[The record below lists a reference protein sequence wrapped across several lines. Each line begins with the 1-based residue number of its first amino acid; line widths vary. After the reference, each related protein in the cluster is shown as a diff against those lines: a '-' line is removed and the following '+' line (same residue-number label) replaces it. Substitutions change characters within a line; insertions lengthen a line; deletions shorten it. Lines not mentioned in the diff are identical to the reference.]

1 MVYNYTETNEELHI
15 RREMSIPSSSSLPF
29 LYKYRPIRIKDFYM
43 EDELKDIIH
52 VLIRMNNLNI
62 CLIGDA
68 GTGKTALITSIINEY
83 YFDNNHPDYTT
94 LSNTKKKQLVND
106 NVLTINS
113 LKDQGIHFYRNDV
126 KLFCQTKS
134 SMPHRKKIVILDDID
149 TINDQS
155 QQVFRNCL
163 DKYQNNVHFISS
175 CVNIQKVLD
184 SLQSRQTIITL
195 KPIEKS
201 NMELILRNVADEES
215 ITIEEESIPFIL
227 SLCNHSVRVLLN
239 YLEKFKLLDVPI
251 TMDLADSVCTSISFK
266 LLSEYTTLVIRGEI
280 NDAIGILYR
289 IFDKGYSVIDI
300 FDNYYMFVKISDLF
314 DDSDRY
320 EVIKIL
326 CKYITIFY
334 NVHEDEMELALFTN
348 NLKSCLKNKLP

>member
-1 MVYNYTETNEELHI
+1 MN
-15 RREMSIPSSSSLPF
+15 SSSLPF
-29 LYKYRPIRIKDFYM
+29 LYKYRPLRIKDFYM
-43 EDELKDIIH
+43 DDELKDIIQL
-52 VLIRMNNLNI
+52 LIKMDNLNI
-62 CLIGDA
+62 TLIGDT
-68 GTGKTALITSIINEY
+68 GTGKSALITSIINEY
-83 YFDNNHPDYTT
+83 YYDNQHPEYTN
-94 LSNTKKKQLVND
+94 LSNAKKKQLVND

-134 SMPHRKKIVILDDID
+134 SMPHRKKIVVLDDID

-184 SLQSRQTIITL
+184 SLQSRQTIVKL

-201 NMELILRNVADEES
+201 NMEKILLHVINEENIHIDEDA
-215 ITIEEESIPFIL
+215 IPFVL
-227 SLCNHSVRVLLN
+227 SLCNCSVRVLLN
-239 YLEKFKLLDVPI
+239 YLEKFKLLGLPI
-251 TMDLADSVCTSISFK
+251 TFDLADSICTSISFK
-266 LLSEYTTLVIRGEI
+266 LFTEYTHLVIEGKL
-280 NDAIGILYR
+280 NDAIKILYA

-300 FDNYYMFVKISDLF
+300 YDNYYSFVKMSDLF
-314 DDSDRY
+314 SEKERY
-320 EVIKIL
+320 ELIKIV

-348 NLKSCLKNKLP
+348 NIITCLKMKDQTEIEIPETIDINEK

>member
-1 MVYNYTETNEELHI
+1 MKS
-15 RREMSIPSSSSLPF
+15 MLPF
-29 LYKYRPIRIKDFYM
+29 LYKYRPLRIKDFYLD
-43 EDELKDIIH
+43 DELKDIIN
-52 VLIRMNNLNI
+52 VLINMDNLNI
-62 CLIGDA
+62 TLIGDA
-68 GTGKTALITSIINEY
+68 GTGKSALITSIINEY
-83 YFDNNHPDYTT
+83 FCDNTHPEYTCLGT
-94 LSNTKKKQLVND
+94 AQKKQLIND

-134 SMPHRKKIVILDDID
+134 SMPNRKKIVILDDID

-184 SLQSRQTIITL
+184 SLQSRQTIVKL
-195 KPIEKS
+195 KPIES
-201 NMELILRNVADEES
+201 ENMEKILHHVIKEENIHIDEG
-215 ITIEEESIPFIL
+215 TIPFVL
-227 SLCNHSVRVLLN
+227 SLCNRSVRVLLN
-239 YLEKFKLLDVPI
+239 YLEKFKLLDMPI
-251 TMDLADSVCTSISFK
+251 TLELADSICTSISFR
-266 LLSEYTTLVIRGEI
+266 LFTEYTNLVISEQL
-280 NDAIGILYR
+280 NDAIKILYS

-300 FDNYYMFVKISDLF
+300 YDNYYSFVKMSNLF
-314 DDSDRY
+314 SEKERY
-320 EVIKIL
+320 ELIKIV

-348 NLKSCLKNKLP
+348 NLIGCLKSKKTTVTVRTVSSSLQI